1 MIKKIL
7 ALLVLLTMVLI
18 IAGGIFVSIL
28 ASGIPQLPDSLE
40 KLVNAPPTVLYDG
53 EGRIL
58 HTLGGR
64 DMVNLDRI
72 SPHFQHAIMS
82 AEDKNFY
89 LHHGVDKTAII
100 RSFVRGLS
108 SGRRMA
114 GGSSITQQLAKN
126 LFFSFNRDVL
136 RKIREAL
143 VAIQIEAS
151 FSKDEILEAYCNQIP
166 FGSRANGVERAARTY
181 FGIPASELSLAQAAL
196 LAGLPNSPSRL
207 NPYSHP
213 ENAKA
218 RQMWIL
224 SQMEKNGFITT
235 AERLEAENELLA
247 YKTLDYT
254 GRGTWFADRVIEQC
268 EKRFGKDAV
277 YFGGLK
283 VFTTLNPELQ
293 ELAGKAVKDGVGRL
307 SERLGS
313 DNLQGG
319 LISISPLSGA
329 VLAHIGGVDYRT
341 SQFDRAVDAR
351 RRPGSSFKPFLY
363 YAAFSHF
370 DYNQVTV
377 VRDSLA
383 VIPIRGSSDWQVHNF
398 DHSYSGNVILKYA
411 LSKSKNTVSARV
423 VAAIGAEPVVQ
434 TAKAFGITAPLQ
446 PVLSIVLGT
455 SGVSMLEMASAYS
468 VFAAGGEL
476 YEPFFIERVES
487 PRGEVLYEHFI
498 SGNRV
503 ANQETIYLVLDMM
516 KEVFTSGTAV
526 SARHAGFNHPAAGK
540 TGTTDDYID
549 SWFTGFTPTLCTSAW
564 VGYDLEKP
572 MMFQSRYGITGA
584 TGALPI
590 WTEYMIAVTKNDTPR
605 DFPIP
610 AGIEFKQVDI
620 NTGALSAGSNSMVVA
635 VREGTEIPPASSL
648 NAFPGEE
655 IMEVED

>member
-1 MIKKIL
+1 
-7 ALLVLLTMVLI
+7 MVLI

-40 KLVNAPPTVLYDG
+40 KLVNAPPTVLYDS
-53 EGRIL
+53 EGRVL

-72 SPHFQHAIMS
+72 SLHFQNAIMS

-89 LHHGVDKTAII
+89 LHHGVDKGAVI

-126 LFFSFNRDVL
+126 LFFSFNRDIL
-136 RKIREAL
+136 RKVREAL

-151 FSKDEILEAYCNQIP
+151 FSKEEILQAYCNQIP

-207 NPYSHP
+207 NPYSNP

-218 RQMWIL
+218 RQKWIL
-224 SQMEKNGFITT
+224 SQMEENGFITS
-235 AERLEAENELLA
+235 AERLEAETEQLA
-247 YKTLDYT
+247 YKPLDYT

-268 EKRFGKDAV
+268 EERFGKDAV

-283 VFTTLNPELQ
+283 IFTTLNPELQ
-293 ELAGKAVKDGVGRL
+293 ELAGQAVKNGVIRL
-307 SERLGS
+307 NGRLGS
-313 DNLQGG
+313 DDLQGG
-319 LISISPLSGA
+319 LMSISPLSGA
-329 VLAHIGGVDYRT
+329 VLAHVGGVDYRT

-363 YAAFSHF
+363 YAAFSRF
-370 DYNQVTV
+370 DYSPATV
-377 VRDSLA
+377 VLDSVA
-383 VIPIRGSSDWQVHNF
+383 VIPIRGSADWRVNNF
-398 DHSYSGNVILKYA
+398 DHTYSGNVIIKYA
-411 LSKSKNTVSARV
+411 LSKSKNSVSARV
-423 VAAIGAEPVVQ
+423 VSEIGAEQVVT
-434 TAKAFGITAPLQ
+434 TANTFGVTAPLQ

-455 SGVSMLEMASAYS
+455 SGVSMLDMASAYS
-468 VFAAGGEL
+468 VFATGGEL
-476 YEPFFIERVES
+476 YDPFFIERVES

-498 SGNRV
+498 TGNRV
-503 ANQETIYLVLDMM
+503 ADQETIYLVLDMM
-516 KEVFTSGTAV
+516 KEVFKSGTAV
-526 SARHAGFNHPAAGK
+526 SARYAGFTHPAGGK

-549 SWFTGFTPTLCTSAW
+549 SWFTGFTPTLCTSVW

-572 MMFQSRYGITGA
+572 MMFQGRYGITGSS
-584 TGALPI
+584 GALPI
-590 WTEYMIAVTKNDTPR
+590 WTEYMIVATKDDTPR

-610 AGIEFKQVDI
+610 SGIEFKRIDI
-620 NTGALSAGSNSMVVA
+620 NTGALSEGANSMLTA
-635 VREGTEIPPASSL
+635 VREGTSVPEAL
-648 NAFPGEE
+648 EVRDFPDEE
-655 IMEVED
+655 ILEVEDE